1 MFLALVESSFING
14 FYPFN
19 EKHRKL
25 PKLGRTQKIEDAK
38 EQGLAPRLYFQALLW
53 LAPCSSCWK
62 TLLTSSQQFLES
74 WGKQQNK

>member
-14 FYPFN
+14 FYPFS
-19 EKHRKL
+19 EEHRKL
-25 PKLGRTQKIEDAK
+25 PNLGGTQKIEAAE

-74 WGKQQNK
+74 WGKQQDK